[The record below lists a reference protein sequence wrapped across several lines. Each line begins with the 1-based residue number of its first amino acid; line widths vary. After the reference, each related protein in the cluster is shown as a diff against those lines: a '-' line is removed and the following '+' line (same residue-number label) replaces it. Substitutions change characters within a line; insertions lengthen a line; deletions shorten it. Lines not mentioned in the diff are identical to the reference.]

1 MSVYEERPGPARKE
15 ARRWWRHAKRG
26 LTLSGRRLQVATLS
40 PLLAL
45 DAARPRK
52 RRAAAPVDG
61 RGGGA
66 ATRPTGVFAAMP
78 HWREQAGS
86 GTAPAS
92 RRIDRSQIL
101 TDCIA
106 SLLDLDVDR
115 VTVAVLTNAPE
126 TTAGDLRSR
135 FATGPQEVSVTTVA
149 GVASFDRQPAGGH
162 RILVVGW
169 RPGPLRRSGFY
180 LTWAH
185 KELFRRALQDPGLS
199 HLIYLEDDMR
209 FTEESLAYWCRFREP
224 LARHGLLPGFIRYES
239 FKDARYV
246 VDQKAPQRVDQ
257 AGRPRLVL
265 SAPGSGPDPDL
276 LFVSLDN
283 PYQGMYVLD
292 RELAMEH
299 LSSSPARSP
308 LLSRAIRWPNG
319 VQWREAMVR
328 ERAAIGPIFDDV
340 PAGFGS
346 RNVVPVQMLGAGR
359 YSPDPACLIEHLT
372 GNYVRSGTAFGTIR
386 VEDMFLPGA
395 GDPHMVGS
403 SPRQ

>member
-1 MSVYEERPGPARKE
+1 MSACDDRRGPARNPVR
-15 ARRWWRHAKRG
+15 RRWRYVKRG
-26 LTLSGRRLQVATLS
+26 VTLSARRLQVATLS

-45 DAARPRK
+45 DAARSRL
-52 RRAAAPVDG
+52 RGASASVDG
-61 RGGGA
+61 RGGSTPIQPGA
-66 ATRPTGVFAAMP
+66 VFAAMP
-78 HWREQAGS
+78 HWRDRADS
-86 GTAPAS
+86 GAAPAS
-92 RRIDRSQIL
+92 RRVDRSQIL
-101 TDCIA
+101 ADCIA
-106 SLLDLDVDR
+106 SLLDLQVDR
-115 VTVAVLTNAPE
+115 VVVAVLTNAPGA
-126 TTAGDLRSR
+126 TAGDLAAH
-135 FATGPQEVSVTTVA
+135 FATGHEVSVTTLA
-149 GVASFDRQPAGGH
+149 GVASFDAAPAGGH
-162 RILVVGW
+162 RILVIGW
-169 RPGPLRRSGFY
+169 RPGLLRRSGFY

-185 KELFRRALQDPGLS
+185 KELFRGALRDPGFS

-239 FKDARYV
+239 FQDARYV

-257 AGRPRLVL
+257 ASRPRVVL
-265 SAPGSGPDPDL
+265 SAPGSGPDSDL

-292 RELAMEH
+292 RELAIEH

-319 VQWREAMVR
+319 VQRREAMVR

-346 RNVVPVQMLGAGR
+346 RNVVPVQTPGPGEYRL
-359 YSPDPACLIEHLT
+359 DPACLIEHLT
-372 GNYVRSGTAFGTIR
+372 GNYVRSGSAFGTIR
-386 VEDMFLPGA
+386 VADMFLPGA
-395 GDPHMVGS
+395 GEPHMAGS